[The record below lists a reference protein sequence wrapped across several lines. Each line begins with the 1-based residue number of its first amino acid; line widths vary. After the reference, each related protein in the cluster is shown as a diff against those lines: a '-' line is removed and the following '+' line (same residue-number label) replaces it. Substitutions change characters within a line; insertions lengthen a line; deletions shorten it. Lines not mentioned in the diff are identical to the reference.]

1 MYLPQFKKVT
11 QEFCRSKIMII
22 KILIYLGIALFL
34 LCSAAVPF
42 VIMYFYEEKQ
52 NGRRCEPNQTGDE
65 Q

>member
-1 MYLPQFKKVT
+1 
-11 QEFCRSKIMII
+11 MII